1 LQRWYL
7 LSKTLAELEA
17 WDYAKKHKL
26 DMVVINPT
34 MVVGPVLQS
43 SMNTSTE
50 TIIEYLNGER
60 IGNRRSYLGLFSE
73 LLLWSIVCVSLNAQY
88 LTLSGTTKT
97 FPNGVLGWVG
107 VKDVATAHILA
118 YEKPEAEGRYICN
131 ERVLHNGDVVALLKK
146 LFPQYPIVAK

>member
-1 LQRWYL
+1 M

-43 SMNTSTE
+43 SMNASTE

-60 IGNRRSYLGLFSE
+60 IGNRRSYIGLFSFVNCFSGP
-73 LLLWSIVCVSLNAQY
+73 LFVC
-88 LTLSGTTKT
+88 
-97 FPNGVLGWVG
+97 P
-107 VKDVATAHILA
+107 
-118 YEKPEAEGRYICN
+118 
-131 ERVLHNGDVVALLKK
+131 
-146 LFPQYPIVAK
+146 